1 MRTTQVLIGSERFPV
16 LGAHLGSGGSR
27 LSERGLNAVPAT
39 ALFVATLFAP
49 AAAQISVPGVG
60 PDRWTASPISWNGV
74 VDGGQLQGPIAAARM
89 RLAVRKAQHFRP
101 EAREERVGRA
111 LKALTEVGVAL
122 RLTHEEW
129 KWVTQESDVE
139 DV

>member
-1 MRTTQVLIGSERFPV
+1 MRTTQVRIGSEWFPT
-16 LGAHLGSGGSR
+16 LGTHVRSGGRR
-27 LSERGLNAVPAT
+27 LSEQPLA
-39 ALFVATLFAP
+39 ATLFTSP
-49 AAAQISVPGVG
+49 AAQISVPGVRL
-60 PDRWTASPISWNGV
+60 DSWTASPMSSRGV
-74 VDGGQLQGPIAAARM
+74 LDGGQQQGPIAAARM

-122 RLTHEEW
+122 RLTHEDW